1 MREHLHFSK
10 RSYKSYRILV
20 GKELK
25 HSAPALILAFI
36 SSESSCPEESKGTEV
51 LSLSFQLLALGK
63 VSVAVV
69 VTRTRSR
76 WAGY

>member
-10 RSYKSYRILV
+10 HFHKGYRIVV

-25 HSAPALILAFI
+25 HSTPALILAFI

-51 LSLSFQLLALGK
+51 LSILFQLLALGK
-63 VSVAVV
+63 ASVAVV
-69 VTRTRSR
+69 VTKIRSR
-76 WAGY
+76 WAEY